1 MLYLN
6 FNKIKD
12 LTLNSKIIKKAH
24 LNNKLVYKKIYYF
37 SFDKD
42 GAGWDQGIWFI

>member
-12 LTLNSKIIKKAH
+12 LTLNSKMIKKLY

-42 GAGWDQGIWFI
+42 EAGWDQGIWFV

>member
-1 MLYLN
+1 MLYINNTKISDIKLN
-6 FNKIKD
+6 NRNI
-12 LTLNSKIIKKAH
+12 SKVY

>member
-6 FNKIKD
+6 SNKIKD
-12 LTLNSKIIKKAH
+12 LTLNSKIIKKAY

-37 SFDKD
+37 SFDKG